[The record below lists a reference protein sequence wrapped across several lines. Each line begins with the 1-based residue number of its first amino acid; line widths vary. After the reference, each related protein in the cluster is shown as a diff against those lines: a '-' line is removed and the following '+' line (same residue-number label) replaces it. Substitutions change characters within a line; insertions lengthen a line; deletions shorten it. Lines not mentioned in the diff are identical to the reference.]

1 MDDGGDLT
9 HVLARRHPGIARM
22 LKGVVEEDLTGVHR
36 LYQLAKAEKVRR
48 SRFRLKRQLWQMKRL
63 LLQFW

>member
-9 HVLARRHPGIARM
+9 HVLVRKYPTVAKL

-36 LYQLAKAEKVRR
+36 LYQLSKAEKVN
-48 SRFRLKRQLWQMKRL
+48 SFS
-63 LLQFW
+63 